1 MPAIC
6 SYHTTLLVPFMAE
19 SSVPA
24 LTPGQ
29 RLLRLLASERR
40 DITYLYIYA
49 ALAGLINLSLPLG
62 VQSVIGFISSGDV
75 STSIIVLIGFI
86 VLGTM
91 LVGGLQVMQLYLVE
105 FIQQRLFARLSLD
118 FAVRLPRI
126 RTESLDGQY
135 LPELMNRLLDTPTL
149 QKGVS
154 SLLIEFSAAALQILF
169 GLMLLSLYHPVF
181 IAFGLV
187 LIGLLALM
195 IRFTGGAGLSTSLTE
210 SKYKYQ
216 VVAWLEDVAR
226 TVHTFRHPPRQEM
239 ALNRTDS
246 LVQGYLTS
254 RQNHFRVLLTQ
265 FWGFVAFKT
274 LITAALLIIGCWLL
288 IAKQINIGQFVA
300 AEIVIIL
307 TISAVEKVL
316 LKLDVVYDALTSLD
330 KIGHVLDLP
339 VVATNVGSELPLT
352 TQRTGLQ
359 VEVRHLGYQYPGA
372 AKRAV
377 QDVSLVLKAGEHLGL
392 AGSDGSGK
400 TTLLR
405 ILSGLLE
412 GYTGVVAFD
421 GLALQD
427 ISTEALGRVVGD
439 TISHQNLFEGTL
451 LQNLTLDQPGISP
464 DDVAWAL
471 ELVGLRDEVYARP
484 LGLSTPLGIGT
495 PLADS
500 SRHKLLLAR
509 TLVRRPRLLL
519 LDSFLSS
526 VEPAERLRILKRLL
540 DPAHSWTVLVA
551 SNDQRVLSLCS
562 RLALLRDGRIVAD
575 GPFEPTA
582 KLPELQAL
590 L

>member
-1 MPAIC
+1 
-6 SYHTTLLVPFMAE
+6 MAD
-19 SSVPA
+19 SSGSA

-40 DITYLYIYA
+40 DITYLYVYA

-62 VQSVIGFISSGDV
+62 VQSVIGFISSGQI
-75 STSIIVLIGFI
+75 STSIIVLIVFI
-86 VLGTM
+86 VLGTT

-118 FAVRLPRI
+118 FAVRLPRV
-126 RTESLDGQY
+126 RTEALNGQY

-169 GLMLLSLYHPVF
+169 GLLLLSLYHPVF
-181 IAFGLV
+181 IAFGLL
-187 LIGLLALM
+187 LIALLGLM
-195 IRFTGGAGLSTSLTE
+195 IRFTGGKGLSTSLTE
-210 SKYKYQ
+210 SKYKYR

-239 ALNRTDS
+239 ALNRTDE
-246 LVQGYLTS
+246 LVQGYLNS
-254 RQNHFRVLLTQ
+254 RQSHFRVLLTQ

-300 AEIVIIL
+300 AEIVIIM

-316 LKLDVVYDALTSLD
+316 LKLDVVYDAFTSLD

-339 VVATNVGSELPLT
+339 VVATSVGSDLPLT
-352 TQRTGLQ
+352 TQHTGLR
-359 VEVRHLGYQYPGA
+359 VEVRHLTYQYPGA
-372 AKRAV
+372 TKQAV
-377 QDVSLVLKAGEHLGL
+377 QQVSLALQAGEHIGL
-392 AGSDGSGK
+392 AGTDGSGK

-427 ISTEALGRVVGD
+427 ISPEALGRVVGD

-451 LQNLTLDQPGISP
+451 LQNLTLEQPGISP
-464 DDVAWAL
+464 DDVTWAL
-471 ELVGLRDEVYARP
+471 ELVGMRDEVYALP

-519 LDSFLSS
+519 LDSFLSG
-526 VEPAERLRILKRLL
+526 VEPAERLRILQRLL
-540 DPAHSWTVLVA
+540 NPVHSWTVLVA
-551 SNDQRVLSLCS
+551 SNDVRVLSLCS
-562 RLALLRDGRIVAD
+562 RLALLREGSIVAD
-575 GPFEPTA
+575 GPFETTSQ
-582 KLPELQAL
+582 LPELQAL